1 MKKKCALIS
10 ITIYF
15 IFLYLRQ
22 APLGYLEILYI
33 FWKENGGCSKTISA
47 VLDVILFY
55 IRRETGGYFDY
66 TLFIVVRTVIGFLER
81 TYAFGIVIV
90 ASQKPAN
97 R

>member
-1 MKKKCALIS
+1 MKKMCALIS

-22 APLGYLEILYI
+22 APLSYLEILYI
-33 FWKENGGCSKTISA
+33 FWKENGGCSKTISV
-47 VLDVILFY
+47 VLDVILCY
-55 IRRETGGYFDY
+55 IHRETGGYFEY
-66 TLFIVVRTVIGFLER
+66 TFFIVFRTVIGFLER
-81 TYAFGIVIV
+81 TYAFGIETV